1 MIVHIVSPTGFEF
14 ALNFSDELTEIIL
27 ETKYMEQLGFPV
39 PELARSVAL
48 QEEKFTGYQDG
59 IKKCLQRYQACIAS
73 LAPAEVCTCLNIT
86 STYLSSNIFRESFY
100 SVVE

>member
-1 MIVHIVSPTGFEF
+1 MTPSGFEY
-14 ALNFSDELTEIIL
+14 ALNFSSDLTEIIL

-48 QEEKFTGYQDG
+48 QEEKFTNYQDG

-73 LAPAEVCTCLNIT
+73 LEPAEVSVIVVGHCSCLTCKHIA
-86 STYLSSNIFRESFY
+86 I
-100 SVVE
+100 VCV